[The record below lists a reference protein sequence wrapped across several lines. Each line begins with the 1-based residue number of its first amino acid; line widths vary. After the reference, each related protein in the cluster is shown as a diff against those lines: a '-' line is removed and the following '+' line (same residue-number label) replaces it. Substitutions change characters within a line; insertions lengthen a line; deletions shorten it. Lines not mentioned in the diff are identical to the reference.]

1 MEGSR
6 EGERNALH
14 RDKALSVYVL
24 GSRGVGNS
32 GEPRRPSS
40 FNEATLFTTVQI
52 KRQSFNVPT
61 SKETGKFA
69 ECTATPM
76 ELSRHN

>member
-1 MEGSR
+1 M

-14 RDKALSVYVL
+14 RDKALSVHVP
-24 GSRGVGNS
+24 GSRGVGN
-32 GEPRRPSS
+32 GGKLRRPSS
-40 FNEATLFTTVQI
+40 FNEATLFTAVQI

-61 SKETGKFA
+61 SSKETEKSA
-69 ECTATPM
+69 ERTATPI